1 MVNQEIKENRLK
13 NKKGWHLGNKLY
25 YIWEHNQ
32 KELLTFLSKYSVNI
46 YINTY
51 LVLDIKSD
59 VK

>member
-46 YINTY
+46 YKY
-51 LVLDIKSD
+51 LSCARHQVRC
-59 VK
+59 